1 MSDENVVKLN
11 TSKSQKSGRKTCPI
25 CQKPVVEKY
34 APFCSKRCA
43 DIDLGKWLGEG
54 YRIPTDEVAGF
65 DEGWGDED

>member
-11 TSKSQKSGRKTCPI
+11 TPKARKSGKNSCPI

-43 DIDLGKWLGEG
+43 DIDLGQWLGEG

-65 DEGWGDED
+65 DDGWGGED